1 MIYSAHMKR
10 LHFESI
16 DSTHLF
22 AKRSIAKLKA
32 FDLTVITADF
42 QTGGI
47 GRRLDRWIASDRSS
61 LLVSFV
67 YPLEDKAFLPFV
79 SKWCAEALKM
89 ALEPLNLPITFK
101 YPNDL
106 MVNDK
111 KLSGVISETCDGMMI
126 SSVGLNMNQTKKEL
140 SEIDKPATSLYAET
154 GKKLSSEKILK
165 NLLYLYFQKLAQPA
179 IL

>member
-1 MIYSAHMKR
+1 MDYAPLAMKR

-22 AKRSIAKLKA
+22 AKRSISRLKA
-32 FDLTVITADF
+32 YDLTVITADF

-47 GRRLDRWIASDRSS
+47 GRRLDRWVAGDKSS

-67 YPLEDKAFLPFV
+67 YRIEDKAQLPFV

-89 ALEPLNLPITFK
+89 TLEPLNLPITFK

-106 MVNDK
+106 MVNGK
-111 KLSGVISETCDGMMI
+111 KLSGVISESCDGMMI
-126 SSVGLNMNQTKKEL
+126 SSVGLNMHQTEKEMA
-140 SEIDKPATSLYAET
+140 EIDQPATSLYIET
-154 GKKLSSEKILK
+154 GKRLSSEKILT
-165 NLLYLYFQKLAQPA
+165 NLLHHYYNRLACS
-179 IL
+179 